1 MGGVSPG
8 EAMWGTPDLAPFLAF
23 RDSSTQTYFI
33 AIADRAH
40 PSVNFLGLPHPVL
53 PPTQCGRVWPGR
65 KRRPWAEERSHKL
78 AAGGASGGHKAEDD
92 GGVGDGDDAELE
104 ASECAACE
112 TGRIR
117 F

>member
-1 MGGVSPG
+1 MC
-8 EAMWGTPDLAPFLAF
+8 LAPRNSEFLAIVF
-23 RDSSTQTYFI
+23 
-33 AIADRAH
+33 
-40 PSVNFLGLPHPVL
+40 V
-53 PPTQCGRVWPGR
+53 
-65 KRRPWAEERSHKL
+65 
-78 AAGGASGGHKAEDD
+78 AEDD